1 MYLKHC
7 DVTSRVEYFK
17 GDIQE
22 IIKSHTVIKK
32 WAYILHDSDDT
43 EPHYHIYL
51 NFGKSGV
58 ETKQIAS
65 WFGLGEQYVERIKGR
80 GADALLYLIHGNE
93 SQQYKHQYSPTE
105 VKANF
110 DWYKEAESSKI
121 LGDFDNFSYAQQLE
135 YVHNL
140 PASERPTAFSKLEK
154 LWKIRC
160 QWLTL
165 KTDRNLEVMFICG
178 KGGTGKTYYA
188 KKLLT
193 SMGKDF
199 CVSSSSND
207 PFQDYL
213 GQKGMILDDLRDK
226 AFELDDL
233 LKILDN
239 NTVSSVKSRFAN
251 KVFNGDIIIITT
263 SVPLRYWYS
272 SYRDGKYDTLE
283 QLYRRISCYVEV
295 TKEKI
300 KVFSEGVDERGYPK
314 GDGQVFNNELVN
326 LKKTVV
332 QKTDFTSEFEKI
344 CEKQGKERYELVE
357 FEDFSE
363 LPF

>member
-160 QWLTL
+160 Q
-165 KTDRNLEVMFICG
+165 
-178 KGGTGKTYYA
+178 
-188 KKLLT
+188 
-193 SMGKDF
+193 
-199 CVSSSSND
+199 
-207 PFQDYL
+207 YL
-213 GQKGMILDDLRDK
+213 ARYLRRDK
-226 AFELDDL
+226 R
-233 LKILDN
+233 K
-239 NTVSSVKSRFAN
+239 
-251 KVFNGDIIIITT
+251 
-263 SVPLRYWYS
+263 
-272 SYRDGKYDTLE
+272 YR
-283 QLYRRISCYVEV
+283 S
-295 TKEKI
+295 
-300 KVFSEGVDERGYPK
+300 
-314 GDGQVFNNELVN
+314 
-326 LKKTVV
+326 
-332 QKTDFTSEFEKI
+332 
-344 CEKQGKERYELVE
+344 
-357 FEDFSE
+357 
-363 LPF
+363 